1 MSAPTGGHSRG
12 NVGFWYVGP
21 LEFDPVN
28 RIQYCESEGTV
39 PAPEEI
45 RQLVERFQSHR
56 ESYLSP
62 AYNETQ
68 LRREFND
75 PFFKAMGWDVETLQG
90 FAEAYKDVV
99 HEDALKIGGTTKAPD
114 YSFRIGGARKF
125 FVETKRPAVKIRED
139 AAAAFQIRRYAWTAK
154 LPLSILT
161 NFEDF
166 AVYDCLTHKPDKN
179 NKPSTGRICLVR
191 YSDYVER
198 WDELS
203 AIFSPDAIRKG
214 AFDKYAA
221 AHRKKRGTAQV
232 DNEFLT
238 EIESW
243 RHMLARNVALRNP
256 QLDERELNFAVQRTI
271 DRIVFLRIC
280 EDRGI
285 EPAGQLQAIVNGAR
299 IYRRLCEIFTRAD
312 ERYNSGLFHFHPERD
327 RAEEPDQLTPT
338 IEINDK
344 PLEQIIRGLYYPDSP
359 YEFSVFPADILG
371 QVYEQFLGSVIRLTR
386 GHQAKVEPK
395 PEVRKA
401 GGVYYTPT
409 YVVDYIVEETVGRLL
424 KGKDPRTIGGLTKE
438 WKPSKAKTAQP
449 LTVFDP
455 ACGSGSFLIGAY
467 QKLLDWCRDWYVQ
480 DGPQKYPTRIH
491 KTQRGEWRLTSDEKK
506 RILLTHIYGV
516 DIDP

>member
-179 NKPSTGRICLVR
+179 NKPSTGRICLVPKQ
-191 YSDYVER
+191 
-198 WDELS
+198 
-203 AIFSPDAIRKG
+203 ASP
-214 AFDKYAA
+214 
-221 AHRKKRGTAQV
+221 
-232 DNEFLT
+232 
-238 EIESW
+238 
-243 RHMLARNVALRNP
+243 
-256 QLDERELNFAVQRTI
+256 
-271 DRIVFLRIC
+271 
-280 EDRGI
+280 
-285 EPAGQLQAIVNGAR
+285 
-299 IYRRLCEIFTRAD
+299 
-312 ERYNSGLFHFHPERD
+312 
-327 RAEEPDQLTPT
+327 
-338 IEINDK
+338 
-344 PLEQIIRGLYYPDSP
+344 
-359 YEFSVFPADILG
+359 
-371 QVYEQFLGSVIRLTR
+371 
-386 GHQAKVEPK
+386 
-395 PEVRKA
+395 
-401 GGVYYTPT
+401 
-409 YVVDYIVEETVGRLL
+409 
-424 KGKDPRTIGGLTKE
+424 
-438 WKPSKAKTAQP
+438 
-449 LTVFDP
+449 
-455 ACGSGSFLIGAY
+455 
-467 QKLLDWCRDWYVQ
+467 
-480 DGPQKYPTRIH
+480 
-491 KTQRGEWRLTSDEKK
+491 
-506 RILLTHIYGV
+506 
-516 DIDP
+516 